1 MEGRVPDSPVGEKGT
16 VMEQIKTA
24 ERKESR
30 AWDVVRRFLCLVPA
44 GVSIAALLFA
54 SSLADRESETFVA
67 ERTEALVVS
76 FAVIFVSIAAAILF
90 GKFGGPGLFLR
101 RGLQVA
107 MLFVVP
113 PASFVIVETFT
124 HDVMQ
129 IGNRTKA
136 LNILFFILLE
146 LILLAVSRRPAV
158 ACTAVLALTAVT
170 GIANNLALQARS
182 IPIFPWDIA
191 SAGVALSVAGNY
203 EFTFSFRDAAL
214 VAFLAGMALFS
225 IIGGLRLP
233 LLDKLPARIAAIVL
247 SLAMMFGYVGYLST
261 DRMWTDFGLYPYLFT
276 PDVVYERDGFF
287 VSFIGCLKYLRVEKP
302 DGYSEGEIESFMASY
317 EEASRESVEK
327 ADSLRPNVIV
337 IMNEAFS
344 DLSVLTGGEDY
355 WEESDPLTFFHSLR
369 ENAVSGYASVS
380 VKGGNTAN
388 SEFEFLTGMS
398 MAFLPEGSIPYQQY
412 LKAEAPSLASQFSAL
427 GYDTLA
433 MHPYVASGWDRDDV
447 YGYFG
452 FDGQLFYQDFY
463 DNPTHYR
470 RVRSY
475 ISDDSL
481 VNKITDLYEEHEAV
495 SDAPIFYFA
504 VTMQNHGGYTNAA
517 DYPTFRQ
524 TVHATGVARDDL
536 TTYLSL
542 LQLSDR
548 ALEKLVNYF
557 WYKDEPTVIVMFGDH
572 QPNDSVVNALAKY
585 YGTDISSSAEA
596 VARRYEVPFVIWA
609 NFDIEEA
616 ENVETSLN
624 YLPSLVLEAAGLPL
638 TPAQLYLR
646 DEVAPLYPT
655 LSAAGARRAD
665 GSFIAPDALNE
676 EDGLRR
682 WAMVQYNYLFG
693 KKNRLANLFRIP
705 VKQQ

>member
-1 MEGRVPDSPVGEKGT
+1 MK
-16 VMEQIKTA
+16 QKTA
-24 ERKESR
+24 SKVKNESR
-30 AWDVVRRFLCLVPA
+30 AWHVVRRLLCLVPA
-44 GVSIAALLFA
+44 AVSAAALLVA
-54 SSLADRESETFVA
+54 SSLADRESETFPA
-67 ERTEALVVS
+67 EARLALIVS
-76 FAVIFVSIAAAILF
+76 AAVIFASAVLAILF
-90 GKFGGPGLFLR
+90 GKFGKPGLYLR
-101 RGLQVA
+101 RGLQIA

-113 PASFVIVETFT
+113 PASFYIVETFT
-124 HDVMQ
+124 HDVARINVRAQ
-129 IGNRTKA
+129 N

-146 LILLAVSRRPAV
+146 LLLLSIFRRPAA
-158 ACTAVLALTAVT
+158 ACLPVLLLSGIT
-170 GIANNLALQARS
+170 GIANMLALQARS

-191 SAGVALSVAGNY
+191 SAGTALSVAGNY
-203 EFTFSFRDAAL
+203 EFTFSFKAAML
-214 VAFLAGMALFS
+214 VALLSGMALFS
-225 IIGGLRLP
+225 VAGGLRLP
-233 LLDKLPARIAAIVL
+233 LLDKIAVRL
-247 SLAMMFGYVGYLST
+247 SAVAVSIALLFGYGSYLST

-302 DGYSEGEIESFMASY
+302 EGYSESEIEAFMADY
-317 EEASRESVEK
+317 EQSSRESVAAAAK
-327 ADSLRPNVIV
+327 NARPNVIV

-344 DLSVLTGGEDY
+344 DLSVLTGGADF
-355 WEESDPLTFFHSLR
+355 WEENDPLAFFHSLR

-412 LKAEAPSLASQFSAL
+412 LKAEIPSLASQFSAL

-433 MHPYVASGWDRDDV
+433 MHPYIASGWDRDDV

-452 FDGQLFYQDFY
+452 FGGQLFYQDFY
-463 DNPTHYR
+463 DNPRHYR

-481 VNKITDLYEEHEAV
+481 VNKITDLYEAHKAS
-495 SDAPIFYFA
+495 SDAPVFYFA

-517 DYPTFRQ
+517 DYPSFHQ
-524 TVHATGVARDDL
+524 NVHATGVAKDDL
-536 TTYLSL
+536 STYLSL

-548 ALEKLVNYF
+548 ALENLVNYF
-557 WYKDEPTVIVMFGDH
+557 WYKDEPTVILMFGDH

-596 VARRYEVPFVIWA
+596 IARRYEVPFVIWA

-616 ENVETSLN
+616 ENVKTSLN
-624 YLPSLVLEAAGLPL
+624 YLPTLLLDVAGLPL
-638 TPAQLYLR
+638 TPAQLFVKENVTSR
-646 DEVAPLYPT
+646 YPAV
-655 LSAAGARRAD
+655 SAAGARRSD
-665 GSFIAPDALNE
+665 GSFVSPDAIDK

-682 WAMVQYNYLFG
+682 YAMLQYNYLFG
-693 KKNRLANLFRIP
+693 KAGRIDKFFRLP
-705 VKQQ
+705 G

>member
-1 MEGRVPDSPVGEKGT
+1 MNKSD
-16 VMEQIKTA
+16 QAKT
-24 ERKESR
+24 KWDSR
-30 AWDVVRRFLCLVPA
+30 AWHIIRRLLCLVPA
-44 GVSIAALLFA
+44 AVSVAALLVA
-54 SSLADRESETFVA
+54 SSLADRESETFAA
-67 ERTEALVVS
+67 ERREALIVS
-76 FAVIFVSIAAAILF
+76 FAVVFVSLCMAILIGRF
-90 GKFGGPGLFLR
+90 GEPGQHLR

-107 MLFVVP
+107 MLLVVP

-124 HDVMQ
+124 HDLSRINVRAQ
-129 IGNRTKA
+129 N

-146 LILLAVSRRPAV
+146 LLLLAITRRPAA
-158 ACTAVLALTAVT
+158 ACLPVLLLTGVT
-170 GIANNLALQARS
+170 GVANMLALQARS
-182 IPIFPWDIA
+182 IPIFPWDLA
-191 SAGVALSVAGNY
+191 SAGTALSVAGNY
-203 EFTFSFRDAAL
+203 EFTFSFKSAML
-214 VAFLAGMALFS
+214 VALLAGMALFAAA
-225 IIGGLRLP
+225 GGLRLP
-233 LLDKLPARIAAIVL
+233 LLDKLPVRLASVAV
-247 SLAMMFGYVGYLST
+247 SLALLFGYGGYLST

-302 DGYSEGEIESFMASY
+302 DGYSESEIESFMASY
-317 EEASRESVEK
+317 EEASRELAASS
-327 ADSLRPNVIV
+327 ADAPRPNVIV

-344 DLSVLTGGEDY
+344 DLSVLTGGADF
-355 WEESDPLTFFHSLR
+355 WEEADPLAFFHSLR
-369 ENAVSGYASVS
+369 DNTVSGSASVS

-412 LKAEAPSLASQFSAL
+412 LKAEIPSLASQFSAL

-433 MHPYVASGWDRDDV
+433 MHPYIASGWDRDDV

-463 DNPTHYR
+463 DKPTHYR

-481 VNKITDLYEEHEAV
+481 VNKITDLYEEHEAS
-495 SDAPIFYFA
+495 SDAPVFYFA

-517 DYPTFRQ
+517 DYPSFRQ
-524 TVHATGVARDDL
+524 TVHATGVAKDDL
-536 TTYLSL
+536 STYLSL

-557 WYKDEPTVIVMFGDH
+557 WYKDEPTVILMFGDH
-572 QPNDSVVNALAKY
+572 QPNDSVVNTLAKH

-596 VARRYEVPFVIWA
+596 IARRYEVPFVLWA

-616 ENVETSLN
+616 DGVETSLN
-624 YLPSLVLEAAGLPL
+624 YLPGLLLEAAGLPA

-646 DEVAPLYPT
+646 DELTPLYKT
-655 LSAAGARRAD
+655 VSAAGARRAD
-665 GSFIAPDALNE
+665 GSFLSPDAIDA

-682 WAMVQYNYLFG
+682 YAMLQYNYLFG
-693 KKNRLANLFRIP
+693 KAKRIDKFFRLP
-705 VKQQ
+705 E